1 MQTAGIT
8 ATDGFAGNAG
18 ASASWIQFVDRHIL
32 GDVNEDGRLNIT
44 DIVALSKYISDGDS
58 THIQI
63 SKADLTGDG
72 RITVADIVELARRI
86 ANQ

>member
-1 MQTAGIT
+1 LTTLYRTTIINSIEK
-8 ATDGFAGNAG
+8 D
-18 ASASWIQFVDRHIL
+18 
-32 GDVNEDGRLNIT
+32 
-44 DIVALSKYISDGDS
+44 YDGDS